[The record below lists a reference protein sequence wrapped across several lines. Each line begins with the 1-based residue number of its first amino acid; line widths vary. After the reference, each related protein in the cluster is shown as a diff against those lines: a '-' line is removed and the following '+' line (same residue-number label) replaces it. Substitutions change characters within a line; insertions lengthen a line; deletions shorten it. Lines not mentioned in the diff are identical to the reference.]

1 MTELYYPL
9 HSLREGHW
17 FKLICGASFQ
27 HLPAVRSLTLAYTLA
42 GADCI
47 DVAADPAVIS
57 AAKDALQVAST
68 MGNEAKQRGFGFLG
82 RPWLMVSLNDGEDPH
97 FRKAEFDSDLCP
109 GDCPRPC
116 EKICP
121 AQAITFQNGSEAYSG
136 VLDQRCYGCGRCL
149 PVCPHQLI
157 TTRSYVSAP
166 FAIAPLILSNGVDA
180 IEIHTKVGNLPD
192 FKRLW
197 NAIAPWCAQ
206 LKLLAISCPDGKD
219 LIDYLKEIYQL
230 IQPLPC
236 PLIWQTDGRPMSGDI
251 GMGTTHAAVK
261 LAHKVIAARLPG
273 YVQLAG
279 GTNNHTVSKLR
290 AAKLLNH
297 CQVGRLPVE
306 GSKELLKV
314 GRLPVER
321 SYNNLGQKATLREQ
335 PNNLPYSNPK
345 GEQPNNLSYIAGV
358 AYGSYAR
365 VLLSPIVEK
374 LEQDYDKDVDHHQG
388 FVPNPSSRNLEDVP
402 ARLWQ
407 AVATAH
413 ALVAQLK
420 SVKKIPESI

>member
-1 MTELYYPL
+1 M
-9 HSLREGHW
+9 
-17 FKLICGASFQ
+17 
-27 HLPAVRSLTLAYTLA
+27 
-42 GADCI
+42 
-47 DVAADPAVIS
+47 
-57 AAKDALQVAST
+57 
-68 MGNEAKQRGFGFLG
+68 
-82 RPWLMVSLNDGEDPH
+82 
-97 FRKAEFDSDLCP
+97 
-109 GDCPRPC
+109 
-116 EKICP
+116 
-121 AQAITFQNGSEAYSG
+121 
-136 VLDQRCYGCGRCL
+136 LDQRCYGCGRCL

-261 LAHKVIAARLPG
+261 LAQKVIAAGLPG

-290 AAKLLNH
+290 AA
-297 CQVGRLPVE
+297 R
-306 GSKELLKV
+306 LLKLAQV
-314 GRLPVER
+314 DRLPVER
-321 SYNNLGQKATLREQ
+321 SYNNFGQKATLGEQ
-335 PNNLPYSNPK
+335 PNNLPYF
-345 GEQPNNLSYIAGV
+345 AGV

-365 VLLSPIVEK
+365 VLLSPILEK
-374 LEQDYDKDVDHHQG
+374 LEQDYDQNIDHHQG
-388 FVPNPSSRNLEDVP
+388 FFPNPSYRNLEDVP
-402 ARLWQ
+402 DLLWQ

-413 ALVAQLK
+413 ALVDQLK
-420 SVKKIPESI
+420 SVKKIPQSISFS

>member
-9 HSLREGHW
+9 HSLREGDW

-136 VLDQRCYGCGRCL
+136 VFDQRCYGCGRCL

-206 LKLLAISCPDGKD
+206 LKLLAISCPDGND

-261 LAHKVIAARLPG
+261 LAQKVIAAGLPG

-279 GTNNHTVSKLR
+279 GTNNHTVNKLR
-290 AAKLLNH
+290 AA
-297 CQVGRLPVE
+297 R
-306 GSKELLKV
+306 LLKLAQV

-335 PNNLPYSNPK
+335 PTNLPYVV
-345 GEQPNNLSYIAGV
+345 GV

-365 VLLSPIVEK
+365 VLLSPILEK
-374 LEQDYDKDVDHHQG
+374 LEQNYDKDVDHHQR
-388 FVPNPSSRNLEDVP
+388 FEPNPSSRNLEDVP
-402 ARLWQ
+402 DLLWQ
-407 AVATAH
+407 AVADAH

-420 SVKKIPESI
+420 SVKKIPESISFS